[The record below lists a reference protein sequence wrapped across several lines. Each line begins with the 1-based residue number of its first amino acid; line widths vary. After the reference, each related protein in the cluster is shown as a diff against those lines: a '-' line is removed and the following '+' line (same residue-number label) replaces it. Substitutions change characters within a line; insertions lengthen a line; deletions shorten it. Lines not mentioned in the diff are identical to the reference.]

1 MEAFLRGRYGAAV
14 ELTWQ
19 EDKSTRNGFR
29 LKIGPDE
36 YDWTPEGRLK
46 QLEMRIRMAA
56 NGGMGED
63 VIPLIRHAVEDFE
76 PQVIPQTTG
85 TVLTVEDGIATVS
98 GLPSA
103 FYGEILLFADGIRGM
118 VQNLDRDEIGCILFG
133 DDAIVEEGSL
143 VYGTGRVAGV
153 PVGENFLGRVVDALG

>member
-1 MEAFLRGRYGAAV
+1 
-14 ELTWQ
+14 
-19 EDKSTRNGFR
+19 
-29 LKIGPDE
+29 
-36 YDWTPEGRLK
+36 
-46 QLEMRIRMAA
+46 MRIRMAA

-103 FYGEILLFADGIRGM
+103 FYGEICCLPTAFAAWCKTWIATKSAASFWRRRDCGRG
-118 VQNLDRDEIGCILFG
+118 
-133 DDAIVEEGSL
+133 
-143 VYGTGRVAGV
+143 
-153 PVGENFLGRVVDALG
+153 